1 MCRLMGYVS
10 GRDVSISE
18 FTGPRFED
26 FAALS
31 AFHRDGWGIA
41 ELEAGTTTPKLIVEP
56 IQASESEAFKRAS
69 QEDKYNG
76 ALLHFRWATAGLPVV
91 EGNTHPFTHG
101 EYSFIHNGGVLP
113 ATAMDSFIDQDLFEG
128 LRGTTDSERYFATI
142 LTEIRKVG
150 LIEGVAAAIRLIRE
164 KCDYSSL
171 NAMLLTPHQ
180 MIIINEHTYKRIPP
194 GETEAYYDLYY
205 RKNADGVLVASSGW
219 DQAGWTLIE
228 NHRALIIDRSTFDIE
243 EIVL

>member
-10 GRDVSISE
+10 AKDYSISE

-41 ELEAGTTTPKLIVEP
+41 ELEAGTSIPTLIVEP
-56 IQASESEAFKRAS
+56 SQASESATFKKVAEENKS
-69 QEDKYNG
+69 NG
-76 ALLHFRWATAGLPVV
+76 ALLHFRWATAGLPVT

-101 EYSFIHNGGVLP
+101 EYSFIHNGGVIP
-113 ATAMDSFIDQDLFEG
+113 ATAMDSFIDPDLFAG

-142 LTEIRKVG
+142 LTQIRKVG
-150 LIEGVAAAIRLIRE
+150 LIEGIAAAIRMIRE
-164 KCDYSSL
+164 ECDYSSL
-171 NAMLLTPHQ
+171 NAMLLTPHA

-205 RKNADGVLVASSGW
+205 RKDAEGVLVASSGW
-219 DQAGWTLIE
+219 NQDGWTLIE
-228 NHRALIIDRSTFDIE
+228 NHRALIIDRATFEIE
-243 EIVL
+243 EITL

>member
-1 MCRLMGYVS
+1 MCRLMGFVS
-10 GRDVSISE
+10 DRDYSISE

-31 AFHRDGWGIA
+31 SFHRDGWGIA
-41 ELEAGTTTPKLIVEP
+41 EFESGATAPTLTVEP
-56 IQASESEAFKRAS
+56 IQASDSEVFKKVS
-69 QEDKYNG
+69 SENKSDG

-101 EYSFIHNGGVLP
+101 DISFIHNGGVIP
-113 ATAMDSFIDQDLFEG
+113 ATAMDSFIDKDLFDG
-128 LRGTTDSERYFATI
+128 LRGTTDSERFFATI
-142 LTEIRKVG
+142 LTEVREAG
-150 LIEGVAAAIRLIRE
+150 LVDGIVAAIRLIRE

-171 NAMLLTPHQ
+171 NAMLMTPHA

-205 RKNADGVLVASSGW
+205 RKDASGVLVASSGW
-219 DQAGWTLIE
+219 NQDGWTLIE
-228 NHRALIIDRSTFDIE
+228 NHRALVIDRTTFEIE
-243 EIVL
+243 EITL